1 MMRMNPY
8 LMNLVD
14 EVHTDI
20 PIWSSITSSLFT
32 LLHRFK
38 NSKVDYV
45 NKTEYK
51 FNCWGVNVL
60 SKVRLSG
67 ILQSFILMFLINA
80 SHGQLQFS
88 TDLHLPY
95 VVSSYFLMCPQLM
108 WQHTK
113 NEVLCQIQSSNA
125 SFICVAS
132 YRRTDVV
139 PVMFF
144 ESLWCSDI
152 QSQGLYH
159 SDVDSTRASFWL
171 WMLPM

>member
-1 MMRMNPY
+1 MQSHS
-8 LMNLVD
+8 
-14 EVHTDI
+14 EVVI
-20 PIWSSITSSLFT
+20 L
-32 LLHRFK
+32 RFK

-95 VVSSYFLMCPQLM
+95 VIFKVKVFIILMLTLLELHFDFGCSP
-108 WQHTK
+108 
-113 NEVLCQIQSSNA
+113 C
-125 SFICVAS
+125 
-132 YRRTDVV
+132 
-139 PVMFF
+139 
-144 ESLWCSDI
+144 SL
-152 QSQGLYH
+152 
-159 SDVDSTRASFWL
+159 
-171 WMLPM
+171 